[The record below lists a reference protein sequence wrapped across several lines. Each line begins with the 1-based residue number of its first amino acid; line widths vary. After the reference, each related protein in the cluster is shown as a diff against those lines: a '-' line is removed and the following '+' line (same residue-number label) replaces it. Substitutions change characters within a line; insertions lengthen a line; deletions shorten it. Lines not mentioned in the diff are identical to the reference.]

1 VWGKLKN
8 RVSKK
13 ELENRVMKVKL
24 EKKNMKVKAK
34 KNRIKM
40 QASQVK
46 VTKSIEEKN
55 NLESKFTTSKKDF
68 KKKKNKAMHTHQY
81 QGKAQKKNKKN

>member
-1 VWGKLKN
+1 
-8 RVSKK
+8 
-13 ELENRVMKVKL
+13 
-24 EKKNMKVKAK
+24 MKVKAK

-68 KKKKNKAMHTHQY
+68 KKKKNKAMHTHQC
-81 QGKAQKKNKKN
+81 QGKAQ